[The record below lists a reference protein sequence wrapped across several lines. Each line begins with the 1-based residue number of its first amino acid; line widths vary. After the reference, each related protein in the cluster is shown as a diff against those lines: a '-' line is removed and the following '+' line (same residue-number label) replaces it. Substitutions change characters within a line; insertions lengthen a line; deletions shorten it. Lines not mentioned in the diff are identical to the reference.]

1 MEVVR
6 PFKVVKAH
14 DRDITGNLKPS
25 SVQILHQSYHGS
37 IVPSENRRW
46 FQRQKPIKRFRVLA
60 SVMNQGFVN
69 REAVITKSSFVGINP
84 LERSRDMR
92 PTGDHGDAPMT

>member
-14 DRDITGNLKPS
+14 DRHITRNLKPS
-25 SVQILHQSYHGS
+25 SVKILHQSYHGS

-69 REAVITKSSFVGINP
+69 REAVITKSSFISIHP
-84 LERSRDMR
+84 LERGRHMR
-92 PTGDHGDAPMT
+92 SAGDHGNTAMT